1 LMAYTSPQNRGMI
14 KLFKTLPY
22 KVDSFFDG
30 EMLQLRYRFDQ
41 PL

>member
-1 LMAYTSPQNRGMI
+1 MAYTSAQNRGMI

-22 KVDSFFDG
+22 KSDSFFDG
-30 EMLQLRYRFDQ
+30 ELLQLRCRFDE

>member
-1 LMAYTSPQNRGMI
+1 MAYTSAQNRGMI

-22 KVDSFFDG
+22 KSDSFIDG
-30 EMLQLRYRFDQ
+30 ELLQLRCQFDE